1 MSKHLSKFSIS
12 MPRKRGERK
21 EETSMAISVKDIQ
34 EKEFPTQASGYAV
47 EQVDDF
53 LDEIAA
59 QLGTLIREN
68 LALAGHVK
76 KLEEELGESRKTA
89 EEAKAKR
96 PDYNEAGYFKN
107 LESAMRESLIGAQR
121 LADETKTKAQAEADE
136 LLNKAREEA
145 QQTVNDAKAQ
155 AEALTERT
163 NSDVAAAKAEYDKLH
178 ASAEEYRASF
188 RKLIEAQ
195 LQTLK
200 ANDLL
205 FK

>member
-1 MSKHLSKFSIS
+1 
-12 MPRKRGERK
+12 
-21 EETSMAISVKDIQ
+21 MAISVKDIQ
-34 EKEFPTQASGYAV
+34 EKEFSKQANGYSV

-53 LDEIAA
+53 LDEIAG
-59 QLGTLIREN
+59 QLSTLIREN

-76 KLEEELGESRKTA
+76 KLEEELAEARKSA

-107 LESAMRESLIGAQR
+107 LESAMRESLVSAQR
-121 LADETKTKAQAEADE
+121 LADETKQKAQAEASE
-136 LLNKAREEA
+136 IVAKAHEEA
-145 QQTVNDAKAQ
+145 EQAVKDATAQ
-155 AEALTERT
+155 AEALTERA
-163 NSDVAAAKAEYDKLH
+163 NSDLAATKAENDKLH

-188 RKLIEAQ
+188 RKLVEAQ
-195 LQTLK
+195 LQVLK

>member
-1 MSKHLSKFSIS
+1 MSKHSSKFSIS

-21 EETSMAISVKDIQ
+21 EETCMAISVKDIQ
-34 EKEFPTQASGYAV
+34 EKEFPTQANGYAV

-68 LALAGHVK
+68 LALAGHV
-76 KLEEELGESRKTA
+76 
-89 EEAKAKR
+89 
-96 PDYNEAGYFKN
+96 KN

-155 AEALTERT
+155 AEALTERA

>member
-1 MSKHLSKFSIS
+1 
-12 MPRKRGERK
+12 
-21 EETSMAISVKDIQ
+21 MAISVKDIQ
-34 EKEFPTQASGYAV
+34 EKEFPTQANGYAV

-76 KLEEELGESRKTA
+76 KLEEELSESRKTA
-89 EEAKAKR
+89 EEEKAKR

-145 QQTVNDAKAQ
+145 QQIVNDAKAQ

>member
-1 MSKHLSKFSIS
+1 
-12 MPRKRGERK
+12 
-21 EETSMAISVKDIQ
+21 MAISVKDIQ
-34 EKEFPTQASGYAV
+34 EKEFPTQANGYSV

-53 LDEIAA
+53 LDEIAG

-76 KLEEELGESRKTA
+76 KLEEELVDVRKRA

-121 LADETKTKAQAEADE
+121 LADETKQKAQTEANE
-136 LLNKAREEA
+136 IVAKAREEA
-145 QQTVNDAKAQ
+145 EQLVRDATAQ
-155 AEALTERT
+155 AEAQTERS
-163 NSDVAAAKAEYDKLH
+163 NSDLASAKAEYEKLH

-188 RKLIEAQ
+188 RKLIESQ